1 MKKIIYLYIILSVLF
16 SCKETSN
23 NIKKIN
29 TVEHKITAQI
39 QPNSGEINVA
49 DTMIIPIEKWNKQK
63 EHSFLLNKGLKIKN
77 IDKLNIELKKQNND
91 SLNNKY
97 IIKSIKKINGN
108 PVLVLEYSGK
118 FYGKFE
124 DQTTEYARGFNETN
138 GVVSDTGIYLS
149 ASSCWLPQFNKNYLS
164 TFDLKVKIPK
174 PWKVVSGGKRTILN
188 DNTFEYNSKNPLDDI
203 FIIANKWSEFDTT
216 VNNVSLEAFLITPD
230 TMLANKYLQATAKYM
245 KLYEKLIG
253 EYPYSKFALVENF
266 WQTGYGMP
274 SFTLLGSQIIR
285 FPWILYSSY
294 PHELL
299 HNYWGNSVFVDDTL
313 GNWCEGITAY
323 MADHLMKEEQGQGLA
338 YRQATLEKFTNY
350 VNDGNDF
357 PVRDFIN
364 RNNSAQEA
372 VGYGKVLMMNNML
385 RVDVGDSLFLA
396 AYRKFYNDFRYKK
409 ASFTDIETCFE
420 KVSGKDFKSFFNQW
434 INRKGAPEIKL
445 KNVSC
450 KKDGNKFNLK
460 FSLLQAQKDKAFDI
474 KIPVFILFD
483 NDSIYKQELI
493 SMNKK
498 NQSYDF
504 SFEKRPA
511 KLMIDPQFNVMRKL
525 DKQEIP
531 ATLSQIFGQK
541 ETILILPSKS
551 KNLKSY
557 EMLANLW
564 KQNQQAQGF
573 NLKITYDNKI
583 EELPDS
589 VAVWIV
595 GNENKFNNIQDFINR
610 FTKIIGNKNIAK
622 IKSLQKKG
630 GMVYTISNK
639 NYLPIGFL
647 TADNSDLI
655 IGLSH
660 RLLHYGKYSLLGF
673 DSKTGKN
680 LIKQVLPIENSPL
693 NFDIKYD
700 NYKPVIIAKIKAR
713 KALSA
718 FVK

>member
-203 FIIANKWSEFDTT
+203 FIIANKWTEFDTT

-531 ATLSQIFGQK
+531 ATLSGSSSILLSYVIFK
-541 ETILILPSKS
+541 
-551 KNLKSY
+551 LKPC
-557 EMLANLW
+557 AC
-564 KQNQQAQGF
+564 
-573 NLKITYDNKI
+573 
-583 EELPDS
+583 
-589 VAVWIV
+589 
-595 GNENKFNNIQDFINR
+595 
-610 FTKIIGNKNIAK
+610 
-622 IKSLQKKG
+622 
-630 GMVYTISNK
+630 
-639 NYLPIGFL
+639 
-647 TADNSDLI
+647 
-655 IGLSH
+655 
-660 RLLHYGKYSLLGF
+660 
-673 DSKTGKN
+673 
-680 LIKQVLPIENSPL
+680 
-693 NFDIKYD
+693 
-700 NYKPVIIAKIKAR
+700 
-713 KALSA
+713 
-718 FVK
+718 

>member
-1 MKKIIYLYIILSVLF
+1 MKKVLFVILIATIIY
-16 SCKETSN
+16 SCNNQS

-29 TVEHKITAQI
+29 NVEHKIFAEVY
-39 QPNSGEINVA
+39 PKKGEINVT

-63 EHSFLLNKGLKIKN
+63 EHSFYLNKGLKISSTKN
-77 IDKLNIELKKQNND
+77 LSVENNGICKD

-97 IIKSIKKINGN
+97 TIKSIDKLNGN
-108 PVLVLEYSGK
+108 PILILKYSGK
-118 FYGKFE
+118 FFGKFE
-124 DQTTEYARGFNETN
+124 DQTAEYARGFNETN

-149 ASSCWLPQFNKNYLS
+149 STSCWLPQFNENYLS

-188 DNTFEYNSKNPLDDI
+188 DNIFNYNSTNPLDDI
-203 FIIANKWSEFDTT
+203 FLIANKWAEFDTT
-216 VNNVSLEAFLITPD
+216 VNNVLLEAFLIVPD
-230 TMLANKYLQATAKYM
+230 TSLANKYLSATAEYM
-245 KLYEKLIG
+245 QLYEKLIG

-285 FPWILYSSY
+285 FPWIIYSSY

-299 HNYWGNSVFVDDTL
+299 HNYWGNSVFVDDSL

-357 PVRDFIN
+357 PVKEFVN

-396 AYRKFYNDFRYKK
+396 AYRKFYKDFRFKK
-409 ASFTDIETCFE
+409 ASFADIEHCFE
-420 KVSGKDFKSFFNQW
+420 QVSGKDYKTFFKQW
-434 INRKGAPEIKL
+434 INRKGAPKL
-445 KNVSC
+445 ELNNVSC
-450 KKDGNKFNLK
+450 KQGGNKFNLK
-460 FSLLQAQKDKAFDI
+460 FSLAQTQNSDAFEI

-483 NDSIYKQELI
+483 NDTVYEQNLV

-498 NQSYDF
+498 EQSY
-504 SFEKRPA
+504 SFNFDKRPA

-531 ATLSQIFGQK
+531 ATLSQLFGQK
-541 ETILILPSKS
+541 EAIVILPSRS

-583 EELPDS
+583 DKLPDN
-589 VAVWIV
+589 VGVWII
-595 GNENKFNNIQDFINR
+595 GKENKFNNVQEFNQR
-610 FTKIIGNKNIAK
+610 FSDIIGNDNMQK
-622 IKSLQKKG
+622 IKSIATKG
-630 GMVYTISNK
+630 GIVYTISNK
-639 NYLPIGFL
+639 NYLPVGFL
-647 TADNSDLI
+647 SADNSDLI

-673 DSKTGKN
+673 DANTGRN
-680 LIKQVLPIENSPL
+680 IIKQILPIENSPL
-693 NFDIKYD
+693 NFDIKYKD
-700 NYKPVIIAKIKAR
+700 YTTNLIAKLKNR
-713 KALSA
+713 KALSS
-718 FVK
+718 VIK

>member
-1 MKKIIYLYIILSVLF
+1 MKHIYYFLIIVIALYSCENSNNAKKI
-16 SCKETSN
+16 EN
-23 NIKKIN
+23 A
-29 TVEHKITAQI
+29 EHKIFAEVF
-39 QPNSGEINVA
+39 PDKGEINII
-49 DTMIIPIEKWNKQK
+49 DTMIIPIEEWNKQK
-63 EHSFLLNKGLKIKN
+63 KHCFLLNKGLKISD
-77 IDKLNIELKKQNND
+77 IEKLNIEQKGLNND

-97 IIKSIKKINGN
+97 LIKSIEKLNGN
-108 PVLVLEYSGK
+108 PILVLNYSGK

-124 DQTTEYARGFNETN
+124 NQTAEYARGFNETN

-149 ASSCWLPQFNKNYLS
+149 SSSCWLPQFDRNYLS
-164 TFDLKVKIPK
+164 TFDLKVKIPR
-174 PWKVVSGGKRTILN
+174 PWKVVSGGKRTIIN

-203 FIIANKWSEFDTT
+203 FLIANKWAEFDTT
-216 VNNVSLEAFLITPD
+216 VNNISLQAFLITPD
-230 TMLANKYLQATAKYM
+230 TLLAKKYLSATAEYM
-245 KLYEKLIG
+245 HLYEKLIG

-299 HNYWGNSVFVDDTL
+299 HNYWGNSVFVDDIL

-357 PVRDFIN
+357 PVRDFVN

-385 RVDVGDSLFLA
+385 RVDVGDSLFLE

-409 ASFTDIETCFE
+409 ASFTDIENCFE
-420 KVSGKDFKSFFNQW
+420 TVSGKDFKTFFNQW
-434 INRKGAPEIKL
+434 INRKGAPKIKL
-445 KNVSC
+445 DNVIC
-450 KKDGNKFNLK
+450 KQNGTKFNLK
-460 FSLLQAQKDKAFDI
+460 FDLLQTQESNVFDI
-474 KIPVFILFD
+474 NIPVFILFD
-483 NDSIYKQELI
+483 NDTVYEQKLL

-498 NQSYDF
+498 NQSYN
-504 SFEKRPA
+504 FEFTKRPS
-511 KLMIDPQFNVMRKL
+511 KLMIDPQFNIMRKL

-531 ATLSQIFGQK
+531 STLSQLFGQK

-557 EMLANLW
+557 EILANLW
-564 KQNQQAQGF
+564 KQNQKAQGF
-573 NLKITYDNKI
+573 DLQIIYDNKI
-583 EELPDS
+583 DKLPENTG
-589 VAVWIV
+589 VWII
-595 GNENKFNNIQDFINR
+595 GAENKFNNILDFAQR
-610 FTKIIGNKNIAK
+610 FTKIIGNDKMQK
-622 IKSLQKKG
+622 IKSLTTNG
-630 GMVYTISNK
+630 GLVYTISNQ
-639 NYLPIGFL
+639 NYFPVGFL

-655 IGLSH
+655 ISLSH

-673 DSKTGKN
+673 DSQSGKN
-680 LIKQVLPIENSPL
+680 IEKQILPIEKSPF
-693 NFDIKYD
+693 NFDIKYK
-700 NYKPVIIAKIKAR
+700 NYETKTIAKLKPR

-718 FVK
+718 LIK

>member
-1 MKKIIYLYIILSVLF
+1 MKRIYYLLISVIVF
-16 SCKETSN
+16 YSCN
-23 NIKKIN
+23 NTNDIKKIDN
-29 TVEHKITAQI
+29 VKHKIFAEVF
-39 QPNSGEINVA
+39 PGKGEINIT
-49 DTMIIPIEKWNKQK
+49 DTMIIPVEKWNKQT
-63 EHSFLLNKGLKIKN
+63 EHSFLLNKGLKISN
-77 IDKLNIELKKQNND
+77 IKELNIEVKGLSSD

-97 IIKSIKKINGN
+97 LIKSIEKLNGN
-108 PVLVLEYSGK
+108 PILILNYSGK

-124 DQTTEYARGFNETN
+124 DQTAEYARGFNETN

-149 ASSCWLPQFNKNYLS
+149 SSSCWLPQFNENYLA
-164 TFDLKVKIPK
+164 TFNLKVKIPK
-174 PWKVVSGGKRTILN
+174 PWKVVSGGKRTILKN
-188 DNTFEYNSKNPLDDI
+188 DITEYNSPNPLDDI
-203 FIIANKWSEFDTT
+203 FLIANKWTEFDTT
-216 VNNVSLEAFLITPD
+216 VNSVSLQAFLIIPD
-230 TMLANKYLQATAKYM
+230 TNLAKKYLSATAEYM
-245 KLYEKLIG
+245 QLYNKLIG

-323 MADHLMKEEQGQGLA
+323 MADHLMKEQQGQGLA

-357 PVRDFIN
+357 PVKNFVN

-396 AYRKFYNDFRYKK
+396 AYRKLYNDFRFKK
-409 ASFTDIETCFE
+409 ASFSDIQKCFE
-420 KVSGKDFKSFFNQW
+420 LVSGNDYSEFFNQW
-434 INRKGAPEIKL
+434 INRKGAPKL
-445 KNVSC
+445 ELSDVKCVNN
-450 KKDGNKFNLK
+450 NKFNLS
-460 FSLLQAQKDKAFDI
+460 FTVNQTQKSDAFNI

-483 NDSIYKQELI
+483 NDTVYEQKLI
-493 SMNKK
+493 SMSSKK
-498 NQSYDF
+498 QTYKFDF
-504 SFEKRPA
+504 DKRPV

-531 ATLSQIFGQK
+531 ATLSQLFGQK
-541 ETILILPSKS
+541 DAVLILPSKS

-564 KQNQQAQGF
+564 KQNQEAQGF
-573 NLKITYDNKI
+573 GLQIVYDNKI
-583 EELPDS
+583 DKLPENKG
-589 VAVWIV
+589 VWII
-595 GNENKFNNIQDFINR
+595 GNENKFNNIDEFTIRFSDKINDG
-610 FTKIIGNKNIAK
+610 T
-622 IKSLQKKG
+622 IKTVKELSNKG
-630 GMVYTISNK
+630 GLVYIMSNK
-639 NYLPIGFL
+639 NYLPVGFL
-647 TADNSDLI
+647 AGDNSDLI

-673 DSKTGKN
+673 DSQTGRN
-680 LIKQVLPIENSPL
+680 LIKQILPVEKSPL
-693 NFDIKYD
+693 EFEIKYND
-700 NYKPVIIAKIKAR
+700 YETKITAKLKLR
-713 KALSA
+713 KALSEL
-718 FVK
+718 VK